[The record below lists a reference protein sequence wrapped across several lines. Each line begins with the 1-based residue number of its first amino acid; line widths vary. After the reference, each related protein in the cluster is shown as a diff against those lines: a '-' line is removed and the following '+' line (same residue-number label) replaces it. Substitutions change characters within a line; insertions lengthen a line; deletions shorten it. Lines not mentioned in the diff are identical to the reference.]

1 MKNIK
6 HIVFAVIATIMLGF
20 ASVNSAQAQIILLES
35 DQNNNRTIADGSELP
50 VLPGHNSTY
59 DYYEYT
65 PLGGSVWVLS
75 ALGLAY
81 MAGKRKKED

>member
-6 HIVFAVIATIMLGF
+6 HILFAIIATFMFSL
-20 ASVNSAQAQIILLES
+20 ASVNSAQAQIILLEN
-35 DQNNNRTIADGSELP
+35 DQNSNRSTADGSELP

-81 MAGKRKKED
+81 LAGKRKKEE